1 MSILRII
8 ATDPEDLIAK
18 VNQALA
24 DKYDIY
30 TSPFVSFEGL
40 LVQRMTPSMG
50 GYEYQLI
57 NADNLDD
64 LKLAEENLIELGYD
78 YMFNTIMWFGKYLQ
92 WMGRM
97 TDPGLSVR
105 DAVAIHDL
113 QAAANLFFE
122 NATPEEE
129 MALVEGVRSVL
140 RLEPTAKGYVVK
152 LPHPLLGS

>member
-1 MSILRII
+1 MTILRII

-18 VNQALA
+18 VNQTLA

-40 LVQRMTPSMG
+40 LVQRMTPSVG

-64 LKLAEENLIELGYD
+64 LKTAEENLIELGYD
-78 YMFNTIMWFGKYLQ
+78 YMFNTIMWYGRYLQ

-97 TDPGLSVR
+97 TDSGLMVR
-105 DAVAIHDL
+105 DAVML
-113 QAAANLFFE
+113 NLPNAAEIFFQ
-122 NATPEEE
+122 NAEREDE
-129 MALVEGVRSVL
+129 LKLVEGVRAAL
-140 RLEPTAKGYVVK
+140 RLEPTADKLGCVVT
-152 LPHPLLGS
+152 LPFPLSS

>member
-8 ATDPEDLIAK
+8 ATDPDDLIAK

-40 LVQRMTPSMG
+40 LVQRMTPTVG

-64 LKLAEENLIELGYD
+64 LRLAEENLIALGYD
-78 YMFNTIMWFGKYLQ
+78 YMFNTIMWYGRYLQ

-105 DAVAIHDL
+105 DAIEL
-113 QAAANLFFE
+113 SLPQAADIFFE
-122 NATPEEE
+122 NAHRTDELK
-129 MALVEGVRSVL
+129 LVEGVRAAL
-140 RLEPTAKGYVVK
+140 RLEPTADKLGYVVK
-152 LPHPLLGS
+152 LPYLLSS